1 MGDIVK
7 NSNDVQEK
15 TASPDTAVEQ
25 GATEQIEHVT
35 STEEGKDSRASPPQ
49 RGGNR
54 QFDIEV
60 PENSQKRK
68 LIISLA
74 WPALVENIFTS
85 IMSMISMMM
94 VGGLANSA
102 SAIAAV
108 GLVTQPRFIM
118 LSIFMAMNIGT
129 TAIIA
134 RCKGANDPES
144 ANNALRQALMLTF
157 AFTFVLCALMLAFNE
172 YIIRFIAG
180 NMDEETIQ
188 LGIDYMRIQIWGF
201 PTMSLTFAMN
211 AALRGAGNTRAT
223 LFNTSAAN
231 VANVIFSF
239 LLIYGALG
247 FPRMEVEGA
256 SLAVVIGQT
265 VGLISASFV
274 LLQGRQY
281 IRIRPRGWKID
292 MAMIKRIWNIGL
304 PALFEQVV
312 MRVGMLWFAVIVAG
326 LGTIQFAAHMVAMN
340 MQMLSFTTG
349 MAFGTAATTLVGQSL
364 GRQRPD
370 LAKLYVKMTNNLGII
385 VSAIIAALLFI
396 FSRQLTSLYTNEYDV
411 INLASAMI
419 MIVALSNPISNARF
433 VYVASL
439 RGAGDAR
446 FTLII
451 TFVGILLAR
460 PAIALLLVNV
470 FNLGLHGVWIALV
483 SDSVICYFLAFFRYR
498 GGKWTKIKV

>member
-1 MGDIVK
+1 MGRGPALPGGK
-7 NSNDVQEK
+7 
-15 TASPDTAVEQ
+15 
-25 GATEQIEHVT
+25 QI
-35 STEEGKDSRASPPQ
+35 
-49 RGGNR
+49 
-54 QFDIEV
+54 DIEV
-60 PENSQKRK
+60 PENNQKRK
-68 LIISLA
+68 LIVSLA

-85 IMSMISMMM
+85 IMSMVSMMM
-94 VGGLANSA
+94 VGRLANSA
-102 SAIAAV
+102 QAIAAV

-134 RCKGANDPES
+134 RCKGANDPDS
-144 ANNALRQALMLTF
+144 ANNALRQALILT
-157 AFTFVLCALMLAFNE
+157 AGFTFVLCGLMLAFNE

-231 VANVIFSF
+231 VANVLFSF
-239 LLIYGALG
+239 LLIYGHFG
-247 FPRMEVEGA
+247 FPRMEVSGA

-265 VGLISASFV
+265 VGLMSATFV
-274 LLQGRQY
+274 LLQGKQY
-281 IRIRPRGWKID
+281 IKIRPRGWKID
-292 MAMIKRIWNIGL
+292 FTMIKRIWNIGL

-340 MQMLSFTTG
+340 TQMLSFTTG

-364 GRQRPD
+364 GRERPD
-370 LAKLYVKMTNNLGII
+370 LAQQYVRMTNNLGII
-385 VSAIIAALLFI
+385 VSTIIAVMLFV
-396 FSRQLTSLYTNEYDV
+396 FSRPLTALYTNELEV
-411 INLASAMI
+411 MNLASQMI

-439 RGAGDAR
+439 RGAGDAK
-446 FTLII
+446 FTLVI
-451 TFVGILLAR
+451 TFIGILVAR
-460 PAIALLLVNV
+460 PAIALMLVNI

-483 SDSVICYFLAFFRYR
+483 SDSVICYFLAYFRYK